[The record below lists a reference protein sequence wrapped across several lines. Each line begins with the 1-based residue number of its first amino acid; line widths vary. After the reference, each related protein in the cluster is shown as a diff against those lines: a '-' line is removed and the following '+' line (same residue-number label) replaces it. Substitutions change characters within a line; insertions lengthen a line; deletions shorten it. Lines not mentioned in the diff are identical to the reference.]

1 MPSEKESCSLDNIN
15 KIEKK
20 ISINDFLLI
29 KSLASGAYGKV
40 ILSRKKNTKDMF
52 AIKVLNIDKMKDK
65 NCAETIMNERN
76 ILNELDTEFI
86 ARGVYT
92 FTS

>member
-1 MPSEKESCSLDNIN
+1 
-15 KIEKK
+15 
-20 ISINDFLLI
+20 
-29 KSLASGAYGKV
+29 
-40 ILSRKKNTKDMF
+40 MF